1 MHLIDQHD
9 VFKNLEQIFQKV
21 GRFFTTRI
29 SSLNVRRTRPCF
41 LHDPNHL
48 VLNSSCLLYKCQTFL
63 SLSQSSLISVATQQV
78 AGVKSHR
85 QLNDF
90 TLSGWGLLSI
100 SQRLVSRKS
109 CPETGSLY
117 SCCYWPARGP
127 WTSYATSLSLSFCH
141 LSPTYYKYLLAP
153 REVFDLLRE
162 NYIK

>member
-21 GRFFTTRI
+21 GRFFTTWI

-41 LHDPNHL
+41 LYDPNHL

-78 AGVKSHR
+78 AGVKGHR

-90 TLSGWGLLSI
+90 T
-100 SQRLVSRKS
+100 
-109 CPETGSLY
+109 PE
-117 SCCYWPARGP
+117 WVRPP
-127 WTSYATSLSLSFCH
+127 VH
-141 LSPTYYKYLLAP
+141 LSEACEQKELSRNWVLVFLL
-153 REVFDLLRE
+153 LLTSE
-162 NYIK
+162 GTLNKLCNLSEPQFLSSVTNLL